1 MSKYKVKFL
10 PQNVEIMVEEG
21 TNLLEAQI
29 QAGLRPDAPCG
40 GKGTCGKCLVN
51 ITECAEDVPVGVQ
64 KACTTKVTGPM
75 TVNLQSG
82 GGHSI
87 LLEGVQRNIK
97 IASAIRSVNVT
108 VPKCEL
114 GGNLSDWKRLKMAAA
129 EAAGLEETAIPAN
142 MKLVSNLYQILNDNG
157 YSLNVVLCGNEI
169 LDLRPAD
176 DPVYVMAFDIGTTTI
191 VGYLLNIATGEE
203 AAVASMLNPQ
213 SQYGA
218 DVIERS
224 NYAISEGVDKLSGLV
239 HEALNE
245 LIEKAVKKAGI
256 SREEIYMISVVG
268 NTCMHH
274 LFAGVSPK
282 ALVHAPYNPTISE
295 GLMLNASDMEIN
307 IFPQGK
313 VMLLPNIAGFVGAD
327 TIGVLLATEF
337 DTLEELS
344 LVIDIGTNG
353 EMVMGNKDRYIACST
368 AAGPAFEGAKISCGM
383 RGAKGAIDHV
393 KWEDGKLVCSVIGGG
408 KPVGI
413 CGSGLMDIVTFLL
426 ETGIMDEMGRMV
438 DEDELEKDE
447 ALACAPQIIR
457 LESGMKAFLLAD
469 ASESGNGQPVYLSQK
484 DIREV
489 QLAKSAMA
497 AGVALMADTLG
508 VEIGDIKKV
517 MIAGAFG
524 NYMAPH
530 SACGI
535 GMIPGELEDH
545 IVPIGNAAGEGAKI
559 AALNL
564 EEYKRCQRISENC
577 EFLELATHP
586 DFQDT
591 FVDMMEFPEQE

>member
-1 MSKYKVKFL
+1 MSEYKVKFM
-10 PQNVEIMVEEG
+10 PQDVEILVEEG

-29 QAGLRPDAPCG
+29 KAGLHPDAPCG

-51 ITECAEDVPVGVQ
+51 IVEGDPLGVQ
-64 KACTTKVTGPM
+64 KACTTKIHGDM
-75 TVNLQSG
+75 TVNLQAG

-87 LLEGVQRNIK
+87 LLEGVQRK
-97 IASAIRSVNVT
+97 IEIACAVRSVNVT
-108 VPKCEL
+108 VKRCEL
-114 GGNLSDWKRLKMAAA
+114 GGNESDWKRLKEAVA
-129 EAAGLEETAIPAN
+129 EAASIEESAIVPN
-142 MKLVSNLYQILNDNG
+142 MKLISGLYQTLQDND

-176 DPVYVMAFDIGTTTI
+176 DPVYVMAFDIGTTTV
-191 VGYLLNIATGEE
+191 VGYLLDAATGKEL
-203 AAVASMLNPQ
+203 AITSMLNPQ

-224 NYAISEGVDKLSGLV
+224 NYAISDGVEELSSLI
-239 HEALNE
+239 HEALNQ
-245 LIEKAVKKAGI
+245 LIEQAVKKAGI
-256 SREEIYMISVVG
+256 AKESIYMISVVG

-274 LFAGVSPK
+274 LFTGVSPK

-295 GLMLNASDMEIN
+295 GLMLKASDVEIS
-307 IFPQGK
+307 IFPEGR
-313 VMLLPNIAGFVGAD
+313 VMVLPNIAGFVGAD
-327 TIGVLLATEF
+327 TVGVLLATEF
-337 DTLEELS
+337 DTLDELS

-353 EMVMGNKDRYIACST
+353 EMVMGDKNRRIACST

-393 KWEDGKLVCSVIGGG
+393 KWEDGALKYSVIGGG
-408 KPVGI
+408 KPIGI

-426 ETGIMDEMGRMV
+426 EGGIMDEMGRIM
-438 DEDELEKDE
+438 DEDEMETEIAK
-447 ALACAPQIIR
+447 ACSFRIVTVDGR
-457 LESGMKAFLLAD
+457 MKAFLLAD
-469 ASESGNGQPVYLSQK
+469 EEHSGNGQMVYLSQK

-497 AGVALMADTLG
+497 AGVTLMADTLG
-508 VEIGDIKKV
+508 VEIGDIRKV

-524 NYMAPH
+524 NYMEPH

-535 GMIPGELEDH
+535 GMIPKELEDR
-545 IVPIGNAAGEGAKI
+545 IVPVGNAAGEGAKI
-559 AALNL
+559 AALN
-564 EEYKRCQRISENC
+564 EQEYRRCQQISTGC

-591 FVDMMEFPEQE
+591 FVDLMEFPEQE